1 MRRLILFVIILL
13 LTTALYPALTQEGEC
28 PAFIATALDLAHE
41 TCDGTETNFACYG
54 HASLEAELFSTAN
67 SVAFEQAGDM
77 VELSDL
83 RSLRLSALDT
93 GNQLWGVS
101 LMRVAAVPQLNQP
114 LEPLTL
120 LFFGDVSVENRVA
133 VPVEFPVTVA
143 GRRNVNI
150 RFAPNGDAVV
160 LGTLSSGATALAQG
174 RLADNSWIYI
184 KQEATGLTGWVSAAA
199 LQMDGDLE
207 ALRVVTASNA
217 YFAPMQA
224 FYLETTATD
233 RCSEVPD
240 SGVLVQTPEG
250 VAEISVWINEVKI
263 SLGST
268 AYVRAQPDG
277 DLTVTMLEG
286 HANIETFG
294 VTQTAIAGTEVLVS
308 LGADGLP
315 DAVPEPPRA
324 LTPEEIAN
332 LPVTLLPR
340 EIPPV
345 QPVTPPPASQA
356 GGSEASQGGGNGN
369 QNDPCPGNSCNA
381 PGQTDCPGNS
391 CNAPGQTDCPGNSCN
406 APGQGGSGNGNGN
419 GQGGG

>member
-1 MRRLILFVIILL
+1 M
-13 LTTALYPALTQEGEC
+13 
-28 PAFIATALDLAHE
+28 
-41 TCDGTETNFACYG
+41 
-54 HASLEAELFSTAN
+54 
-67 SVAFEQAGDM
+67 
-77 VELSDL
+77 
-83 RSLRLSALDT
+83 
-93 GNQLWGVS
+93 
-101 LMRVAAVPQLNQP
+101 
-114 LEPLTL
+114 
-120 LFFGDVSVENRVA
+120 
-133 VPVEFPVTVA
+133 
-143 GRRNVNI
+143 
-150 RFAPNGDAVV
+150 
-160 LGTLSSGATALAQG
+160 
-174 RLADNSWIYI
+174 
-184 KQEATGLTGWVSAAA
+184 
-199 LQMDGDLE
+199 
-207 ALRVVTASNA
+207 
-217 YFAPMQA
+217 
-224 FYLETTATD
+224 
-233 RCSEVPD
+233 
-240 SGVLVQTPEG
+240 LVQTPEG